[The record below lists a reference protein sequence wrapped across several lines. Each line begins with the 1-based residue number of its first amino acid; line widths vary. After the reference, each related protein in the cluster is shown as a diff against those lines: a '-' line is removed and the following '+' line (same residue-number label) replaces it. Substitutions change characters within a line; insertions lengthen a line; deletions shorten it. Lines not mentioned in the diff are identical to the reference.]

1 MNQRPRRNRKSESI
15 RKMVQETNLS
25 VNDFIYPLFIVD
37 RSNIKE
43 EISSMPN
50 VFRWSLN
57 LILKEIESCVNLGI
71 NSFVL
76 ESPFLPH

>member
-37 RSNIKE
+37 GANIKE

-50 VFRWSLN
+50 VFRWSLD
-57 LILKEIESCVNLGI
+57 LMLKEIG
-71 NSFVL
+71 
-76 ESPFLPH
+76 